1 MHNKF
6 NRKRF
11 IVLSLFCVSLCYLC
25 LVSCKDD
32 YYYDE
37 KEPDFLRGNIY
48 DYLNESG
55 EFTYFIRLINDLNYK
70 DVLQKTGS
78 KTLFPAKDEAFK
90 RFFETNTQ
98 GIRSYEM
105 LSMSMKRMIMNSSMI
120 NMAYLSGMLSNL
132 TVSGEGP
139 AAGQTFRKFNASTYL
154 DSIAFIKD
162 QGLFENSYW
171 NRFSEKGGIYLVDD
185 ESSSPL
191 VYFTPEHMMV
201 QGVTKEDFSI
211 LNNGRN
217 YEDGDVYVNGVKIIE
232 KDIICKNGYIHV
244 MEDVILPAKNM
255 SQLIRDNGETNLF
268 NQLLNKFSAPY
279 YEDNVNKAVHNF
291 YDGFSNAVLP
301 NADSIFVKRY
311 FTVEN
316 RLDPAEK
323 WMESYGLLYYDP
335 SNNVYSS
342 EMDMGAMFVPTDKA
356 MNEYINS
363 DKGRYLKEAYG
374 SWEDIPTPILAL
386 FLKNHQKKSFMSS
399 LPHAWPKLTDESS
412 FKMDISI
419 DNVKKTYLGCNGV
432 IYISDKVFPPIDY
445 QCVYGPTL
453 TSDHTQIMNWA
464 IQDGTMRFFLYLR
477 SIENMYNLI
486 VPTDEALQNYRDP
499 VAWAKGVSYR
509 EIWSFRYVPAD
520 NMVFADVYK
529 ADAAG
534 NKTGAILRTVKNQNS
549 IINRLNDILD
559 MHIVVGNKDQNVMS
573 GYIDDG
579 KTNYALTKGGT
590 MLKISGEG
598 KNLQIQGGG
607 DIEVNVKPASIVIN
621 EVTGMPS
628 RYDSDNGRT
637 YFVDRV
643 LQDPVKSV
651 YNVLGE
657 HNEYKAFFDLLQ
669 GDDRVFN
676 YFKSDK
682 DIVPI
687 FDMKK
692 TSGSIGLGYVVNS
705 FNNFRYTVFVPTKE
719 ALEKA
724 FREDPNLFDWDE
736 IYAEEDHDEK
746 KKKTIYLLNFLK
758 YHLMDNLAFVDDKA
772 PMVNMNFETAARNP
786 SGKFHKLTLNTQGGS
801 LEIKCQATTSDGQPL
816 KAKVITTTEG
826 VYNLMARDYIVNIPS
841 LSGEETSIL
850 ASSRSVIHLIDTALR
865 FE

>member
-11 IVLSLFCVSLCYLC
+11 IALSLFCVSLCYLC

-55 EFTYFIRLINDLNYK
+55 EFTYFVRLINDLNYK

-90 RFFETNTQ
+90 RFFETNAQ

-105 LSMSMKRMIMNSSMI
+105 LSLAMKRMIMNSSMI
-120 NMAYLSGMLSNL
+120 NMAYLSNMLSNL
-132 TVSGEGP
+132 TTSGNAGP
-139 AAGQTFRKFNASTYL
+139 SEGQTFRKRSTNTYL

-162 QGLFENSYW
+162 EGLFENSYW
-171 NRFSEKGGIYLVDD
+171 NRFSERGGVYLVDD
-185 ESSSPL
+185 DSPAAL
-191 VYFTPEHMMV
+191 VYFTPEHMLA
-201 QGVTKEDFSI
+201 QGITNEDFSI
-211 LNNGRN
+211 LNNGKN
-217 YEDGDVYVNGVKIIE
+217 YEQGDIYVNGIKIIQ

-244 MEDVILPAKNM
+244 MEDVILPSKNM

-291 YDGFSNAVLP
+291 YDGSSSAILP

-311 FTVEN
+311 FTESNV
-316 RLDPAEK
+316 LDPAEK
-323 WMESYGLLYYDP
+323 WMASYGLLYYDP
-335 SNNVYSS
+335 SYNMYRS
-342 EMDMGAMFVPTDKA
+342 ETDMGAMFVPTDKA

-363 DKGRYLKEAYG
+363 DRGRYLKEAYG
-374 SWEDIPTPILAL
+374 SWENIPTPILAL

-399 LPHAWPKLTDESS
+399 LPHAWPTLTDESS
-412 FKMDISI
+412 FRMDIST
-419 DNVKKTYLGCNGV
+419 DNVKKTYLGCNGAV
-432 IYISDKVFPPIDY
+432 YISDKVFPPIDY

-453 TSDHTQIMNWA
+453 TSNNTQIMNWA

-486 VPTDEALQNYRDP
+486 VPTDEALQNYREP
-499 VAWAKGVSYR
+499 ISWARGVSNR
-509 EIWSFRYVPAD
+509 EIWSFRFVPAD
-520 NMVFADVYK
+520 NMVFADVYR
-529 ADAAG
+529 ADVNG
-534 NKTGAILRTVKNQNS
+534 NKTTFLRTEKNQNY
-549 IINRLNDILD
+549 IINRLTDILD
-559 MHIVVGNKDQNVMS
+559 MHIVVGEKEHNVMS

-579 KTNYALTKGGT
+579 KTNYAMTKGGT

-598 KNLQIQGGG
+598 KNLRIQGGG
-607 DIEVNVKPASIVIN
+607 DVEAKVEPASIITN

-637 YFVDRV
+637 FFVDRV
-643 LQDPVKSV
+643 LHDPVKSV
-651 YNVLGE
+651 YTVLGE
-657 HNEYKAFFDLLQ
+657 HEEYKAFFELLQ

-676 YFKSDK
+676 YFMSDK
-682 DIVPI
+682 EITPI
-687 FDMKK
+687 FDLKK
-692 TSGSIGLGYVVNS
+692 TTGSSGLGYVVNS

-724 FREDPNLFDWDE
+724 FREDSNLYDWDE
-736 IYAEEDHDEK
+736 IVAEEDHDEK
-746 KKKTIYLLNFLK
+746 RKKTIYLLNFLK
-758 YHLMDNLAFVDDKA
+758 YHLMDNLAFVDEKNPFTD
-772 PMVNMNFETAARNP
+772 MNFETAARNQ
-786 SGKFHKLTLNTQGGS
+786 SGKFHKLTLNTRSGS
-801 LEIKCQATTSDGQPL
+801 LEIECQATTSNGQPL
-816 KAKVITTTEG
+816 KAKVITNNEG
-826 VYNLMARDYIVNIPS
+826 VYNLMARDYIVDNTNYNAA
-841 LSGEETSIL
+841 TSII

>member
-90 RFFETNTQ
+90 HFFETNTQ

-105 LSMSMKRMIMNSSMI
+105 LSMPMKRMIMNSSMI

-139 AAGQTFRKFNASTYL
+139 ATGQTFRKLNASTYL

-279 YEDNVNKAVHNF
+279 YEENVNKAVHNF

-386 FLKNHQKKSFMSS
+386 FLKNHLLLMIPMNRALKWIS
-399 LPHAWPKLTDESS
+399 LLT
-412 FKMDISI
+412 M
-419 DNVKKTYLGCNGV
+419 
-432 IYISDKVFPPIDY
+432 
-445 QCVYGPTL
+445 
-453 TSDHTQIMNWA
+453 
-464 IQDGTMRFFLYLR
+464 
-477 SIENMYNLI
+477 
-486 VPTDEALQNYRDP
+486 
-499 VAWAKGVSYR
+499 
-509 EIWSFRYVPAD
+509 
-520 NMVFADVYK
+520 
-529 ADAAG
+529 
-534 NKTGAILRTVKNQNS
+534 
-549 IINRLNDILD
+549 
-559 MHIVVGNKDQNVMS
+559 
-573 GYIDDG
+573 
-579 KTNYALTKGGT
+579 
-590 MLKISGEG
+590 
-598 KNLQIQGGG
+598 
-607 DIEVNVKPASIVIN
+607 
-621 EVTGMPS
+621 
-628 RYDSDNGRT
+628 
-637 YFVDRV
+637 
-643 LQDPVKSV
+643 
-651 YNVLGE
+651 
-657 HNEYKAFFDLLQ
+657 
-669 GDDRVFN
+669 
-676 YFKSDK
+676 
-682 DIVPI
+682 
-687 FDMKK
+687 
-692 TSGSIGLGYVVNS
+692 
-705 FNNFRYTVFVPTKE
+705 
-719 ALEKA
+719 
-724 FREDPNLFDWDE
+724 
-736 IYAEEDHDEK
+736 
-746 KKKTIYLLNFLK
+746 
-758 YHLMDNLAFVDDKA
+758 
-772 PMVNMNFETAARNP
+772 
-786 SGKFHKLTLNTQGGS
+786 
-801 LEIKCQATTSDGQPL
+801 
-816 KAKVITTTEG
+816 
-826 VYNLMARDYIVNIPS
+826 
-841 LSGEETSIL
+841 
-850 ASSRSVIHLIDTALR
+850 
-865 FE
+865 